1 MGILKEYAG
10 KKPVV
15 GERVYLAETAA
26 VIGDVVLGDDVSIWY
41 NSVVRGDC
49 HYIRIGARSNIQD
62 NCAIHV
68 TQGTHPTILEEEVT
82 LGHGAIVHG
91 ATVRRG
97 ALIGIRA
104 TVMDGAVVGE
114 SAFVGAGAPR
124 HPADDRAAPD
134 SLARVPGAAGARALR
149 RRGRRPPP
157 LPPELPRVQRGV
169 LPGGRRVGAMK
180 ARLKAPKG
188 THDLLPG
195 DSERFAA
202 VEAEAR
208 RVFGSYGYGEIRTPV
223 FESTELFARSVG
235 ETTDI
240 VHKEMYTFP
249 DRKGRSLTL
258 RPENTAGVVR
268 ALVEK
273 GIQEMPRPIRLWYA
287 GPQFRYEQPQAGRY
301 REFRQIGVELLGVPG
316 PAGDAEVL
324 GMLFEFLRALGFHD
338 ALATINCIPKGAA
351 RERFSAAL
359 QEHVRP
365 HAGRLGADDRKRL
378 DENPLR
384 LFDSKDPET
393 RGVLAGAP
401 ATLDFLDEASR
412 VHHEELKELLAKGG
426 VRFAESAGI
435 VRGIDY
441 YTLTVFEVASE
452 RLGAQNAL
460 LGGGRYDDLVAELG
474 GPPTPAVGF
483 ASGEDRLVEA
493 MTADVRPARTLIWV
507 IPDGPAEFVYALG
520 VAGEF
525 RALMPGAVVESDLS
539 GRGIAKGLGRA
550 GQIEK
555 DPSKYPFRVGAVRAV
570 LLGSQERE
578 GDTVTMKD
586 LSTGA
591 QETFP
596 RRQLAERLAG
606 RER

>member
-1 MGILKEYAG
+1 M
-10 KKPVV
+10 
-15 GERVYLAETAA
+15 T
-26 VIGDVVLGDDVSIWY
+26 
-41 NSVVRGDC
+41 
-49 HYIRIGARSNIQD
+49 
-62 NCAIHV
+62 
-68 TQGTHPTILEEEVT
+68 
-82 LGHGAIVHG
+82 
-91 ATVRRG
+91 
-97 ALIGIRA
+97 
-104 TVMDGAVVGE
+104 
-114 SAFVGAGAPR
+114 
-124 HPADDRAAPD
+124 
-134 SLARVPGAAGARALR
+134 
-149 RRGRRPPP
+149 
-157 LPPELPRVQRGV
+157 
-169 LPGGRRVGAMK
+169 

-188 THDLLPG
+188 THDLFPPE
-195 DSERFAA
+195 SEKFAA
-202 VEAEAR
+202 VEATAR
-208 RVFGSYGYGEIRTPV
+208 RVFGAHGYGEIRTPI

-273 GIQEMPRPIRLWYA
+273 GIQDIPRPIRLWYT

-301 REFRQIGVELLGVPG
+301 REFRQIGVELLGAPSA
-316 PAGDAEVL
+316 AGDAEVL
-324 GMLFEFLRALGFHD
+324 GMLFEFLRALGLSD
-338 ALATINCIPKGAA
+338 AVATINCIPKGEA
-351 RERFSAAL
+351 RASFSRAL
-359 QEHVRP
+359 QAHVRP

-378 DENPLR
+378 EENPLR

-393 RGVLAGAP
+393 RRVLAGAP
-401 ATLDFLDEASR
+401 STLDFLDAASR
-412 VHHEELKELLAKGG
+412 AHHEELKRLLPLVG
-426 VRFAESAGI
+426 VRFSESAGI

-460 LGGGRYDDLVAELG
+460 LGGGRYDDLVGDLG

-483 ASGEDRLVEA
+483 AIGEDRLVEA
-493 MTADVRPARTLIWV
+493 MTADVRAAKTLFAV
-507 IPDGPAEFVYALG
+507 IPDGPDECVYALG
-520 VAGEF
+520 VAGEI
-525 RALMPGAVVESDLS
+525 RSLLPDAIVESDLS
-539 GRGIAKGLGRA
+539 GRGIGKGLGRA
-550 GQIEK
+550 GQLARE
-555 DPSKYPFRVGAVRAV
+555 PGRYAFRIDRVQAV
-570 LLGSQERE
+570 LLGSRERE